1 MVYRLVIASTQQK
14 EDRILLNPQQQHY
27 LKGVLRLGNGD
38 RFIAMDGKGKS
49 WIAEIEG
56 DTARCLELLEV
67 VTELPFDVSL
77 ITALPKGNGYEQILR
92 CCTELGVS
100 RFLPVIS
107 SRTIIKPS
115 SNKVE
120 RWRKIV
126 IESAEQA
133 ERQIVPQVV
142 TPLSFTE
149 TIGNLTS
156 VESDLAEREALH
168 NRYICVARGALP
180 SLWSCLQNSTPQHIT
195 IATGTEGGWTPAEI
209 EEAIAAKFQP
219 VSLGKRI
226 LRAVTAPITAVSLV
240 AVISNQ

>member
-1 MVYRLVIASTQQK
+1 
-14 EDRILLNPQQQHY
+14 
-27 LKGVLRLGNGD
+27 
-38 RFIAMDGKGKS
+38 
-49 WIAEIEG
+49 
-56 DTARCLELLEV
+56 
-67 VTELPFDVSL
+67 
-77 ITALPKGNGYEQILR
+77 
-92 CCTELGVS
+92 TELGVS

-115 SNKVE
+115 TNKVE

-133 ERQIVPQVV
+133 ERQIVPQVL

-156 VESDLAEREALH
+156 VESDLVESKALR
-168 NRYICVARGALP
+168 NRYICVARGNLP
-180 SLWSCLQNSTPQHIT
+180 SLWSCLENITPQHIT
-195 IATGTEGGWTPAEI
+195 IATGTEGGWTPLEI

-240 AVISNQ
+240 SVISN

>member
-1 MVYRLVIASTQQK
+1 MVYRLVITSTQQK
-14 EDRILLNPQQQHY
+14 EDRILLNSQQQHY

-56 DTARCLELLEV
+56 ETARCLELLEV

-126 IESAEQA
+126 VESAEQA
-133 ERQIVPQVV
+133 ERQIVPQILS
-142 TPLSFTE
+142 PLSFTE
-149 TIGNLTS
+149 TIGNLTC
-156 VESDLAEREALH
+156 VENNLAESEVLG
-168 NRYICVARGALP
+168 NRYICVARGNLP
-180 SLWSCLQNSTPQHIT
+180 SLWSCLQNITPQHIT

-209 EEAIAAKFQP
+209 EKAIAAKFQP

>member
-1 MVYRLVIASTQQK
+1 MLYRLVIPSIQQ
-14 EDRILLNPQQQHY
+14 EADRILLNSQQQHY
-27 LKGVLRLGNGD
+27 LKRVLRLVNGD
-38 RFIAMDGKGKS
+38 RFIAMDGFGKS

-56 DTARCLELLEV
+56 ETARCLELLEV

-92 CCTELGVS
+92 CCTELGVT

-115 SNKVE
+115 NNKVE

-133 ERQIVPQVV
+133 ERQIVPLVIS
-142 TPLSFTE
+142 PLSFTD
-149 TIGNLTS
+149 TIKNLTP
-156 VESDLAEREALH
+156 VESA
-168 NRYICVARGALP
+168 RYICVARGNVP

-195 IATGTEGGWTPAEI
+195 IATGTEGGWTPTEI
-209 EEAIAAKFQP
+209 ESAIAAKFQP

-226 LRAVTAPITAVSLV
+226 LRAVTAPITALSIIT
-240 AVISNQ
+240 AKE